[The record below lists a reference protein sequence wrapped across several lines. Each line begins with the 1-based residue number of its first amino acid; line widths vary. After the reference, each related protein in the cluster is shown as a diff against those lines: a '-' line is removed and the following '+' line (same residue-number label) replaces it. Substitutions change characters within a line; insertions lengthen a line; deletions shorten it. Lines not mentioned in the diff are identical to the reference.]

1 MRGVERVIVGY
12 TGGKQPHPKYG
23 NLQDHTE
30 ALLLDFNPKE
40 VSYWEILEM
49 WNDNANPW
57 KRDSIQYRSAI
68 FWTSLSQQ
76 DEALQFLQRLSASN
90 PKKDCAS
97 MSNSPE
103 HFIKRNPI
111 IKITLPDDNN
121 PLRKSPVFLACV
133 SQYGRNEKINKTNLL
148 AFLAIVQE

>member
-49 WNDNANPW
+49 WHDNANPW

-90 PKKDCAS
+90 PKKRLRVHVELARAFYKAEPYHQNYIARRQQS
-97 MSNSPE
+97 SPKKPCLSGVCVPVWK
-103 HFIKRNPI
+103 KREDQQN
-111 IKITLPDDNN
+111 
-121 PLRKSPVFLACV
+121 
-133 SQYGRNEKINKTNLL
+133 
-148 AFLAIVQE
+148 